1 MDTSARGS
9 LGGEPPQRAR
19 VLSARGMELGVA
31 VGLLLLSLVVVADSI
46 RIGRGWGA
54 DGPEAGLYPFYVAL
68 LLGAAALSILVRE
81 WRSRSEQSFVG
92 ASELRRV
99 LWVLLPS
106 MASVGALS
114 FVGIYLASALFL
126 VGFMRMQGKYGWSR
140 ALPIGLGVPL
150 ALFFLFELA
159 FGLPL
164 PKGPLESWLGY

>member
-1 MDTSARGS
+1 METSAG
-9 LGGEPPQRAR
+9 LGGEKTQPERG
-19 VLSARGMELGVA
+19 LSARRMELGVA
-31 VGLLLLSLVVVADSI
+31 SGFLLLSLIVIADSI

-54 DGPEAGLYPFYVAL
+54 DGPEAGFYPFYVAL

-81 WRSRSEQSFVG
+81 WRNASQQSFVQPR
-92 ASELRRV
+92 ELRRV

-106 MASVGALS
+106 AAYVALLPFS
-114 FVGIYLASALFL
+114 GIYVASALFL
-126 VGFMRMQGKYGWSR
+126 VGFMRVQGKYGWSR

-150 ALFFLFELA
+150 ALFCLFEIA